1 MKISEQLRKYPIS
14 SYGNSKETEIY
25 IKGFKMAIEI
35 VELLEKEKNKEIK
48 QVSAKLKEIEE
59 TEVIYPVLSSDDT
72 ILKRELKK
80 RLYKLIET
88 L

>member
-1 MKISEQLRKYPIS
+1 MKKLI
-14 SYGNSKETEIY
+14 
-25 IKGFKMAIEI
+25 
-35 VELLEKEKNKEIK
+35 KEIK
-48 QVSAKLKEIEE
+48 HVSAKLKEIEE

-80 RLYKLIET
+80 RLYELIET